1 MQNYRSKLIVVC
13 VLLAAFAGGYW
24 YLQKPQEP
32 PAAQAAPAG
41 EGQAAAGVAVE
52 AAEVEVGPVVV
63 ATTVTGTLRSDEDA
77 TISTEISGRVSGI
90 HFSEGQSVE
99 QGDLLFTIDDA
110 IYRAE
115 VATAEANLEL
125 SKRNAERARELLQR
139 NAGTER
145 ARDEA
150 EAQLAIDQADVNLAR
165 TRLEKTKILA
175 PFDGIIGLRQVSV
188 GEYVTPG
195 QDLVNVEDIE
205 PIKVDFRIPERL
217 LSVADTGQRIEVA
230 VEAWPDRTF
239 EGEVFAIDPQI
250 SAEGRSIILRA
261 RIANEDRLL
270 RPGLFARVRLI
281 TERRDDAILV
291 PEQAL
296 VPQGGKRFVFKIVD
310 GKVQR
315 TEVEVGER
323 RVGVAEIRSG
333 LAPGDVV
340 VTAGQLKLQDG
351 VAVRVLDEG
360 ATAGTGEEGV
370 S

>member
-1 MQNYRSKLIVVC
+1 MHNSLPKVAIVC
-13 VLLAAFAGGYW
+13 LLLAAGGGYW
-24 YLQKPQEP
+24 YLYQRPPDP
-32 PAAQAAPAG
+32 PAAQAAPA
-41 EGQAAAGVAVE
+41 EGTPQTIAVE
-52 AAEVEVGPVVV
+52 AAEVEVGPVVE
-63 ATTVTGTLRSDEDA
+63 ATSVTGTLRSDEDA
-77 TISTEISGRVSGI
+77 TISTEIAGRVSGI
-90 HFSEGQSVE
+90 HFREGE
-99 QGDLLFTIDDA
+99 TLKQGDLLFTLDDA

-125 SKRNAERARELLQR
+125 SRRNHQRARELLER

-150 EAQLAIDQADVNLAR
+150 QAQLDIDQADVNLAR
-165 TRLEKTKILA
+165 TRLEKTRITA
-175 PFDGIIGLRQVSV
+175 PFDGVIGLRQVSA

-195 QDLVNVEDIE
+195 QDLVSVEDIE

-217 LSVADTGQRIEVA
+217 LSVVKPGQAIEVI
-230 VEAWPDRTF
+230 VEAWPERTF
-239 EGEVFAIDPQI
+239 EGEVYAIDPQI
-250 SAEGRSIILRA
+250 NAEGRSIVLRA
-261 RIANEDRLL
+261 RIDNEERLL

-281 TERRDDAILV
+281 TERRQNAVLV

-296 VPQGGKRFVFKIVD
+296 VPQGGKRYVFKIVE

-323 RVGVAEIRSG
+323 RFGEAEILSG

-340 VTAGQLKLQDG
+340 VTAGQMKLQDG
-351 VAVRVLDEG
+351 IAVRVLEED
-360 ATAGTGEEGV
+360 APVAAGEEEV

>member
-1 MQNYRSKLIVVC
+1 MQNPRSKLIVVC
-13 VLLAAFAGGYW
+13 VLLAAVTGGYW
-24 YLQKPQEP
+24 YLQRPQEP
-32 PAAQAAPAG
+32 PAAQAAVQ
-41 EGQAAAGVAVE
+41 EQAAEIVAVE
-52 AAEVEVGPVVV
+52 AVEVGVGRVVD

-77 TISTEISGRVSGI
+77 TISTEISGRVSGV
-90 HFSEGQSVE
+90 HFREGQMVA
-99 QGDLLFTIDDA
+99 QGELLFTLDDA

-125 SKRNAERARELLQR
+125 SKRNAERARELLER

-150 EAQLAIDQADVNLAR
+150 DAQLAIDRADVNLAR
-165 TRLEKTKILA
+165 TRLEKTRIMA
-175 PFDGIIGLRQVSV
+175 PFDGVIGLRQVSV

-217 LSVADTGQRIEVA
+217 LSVVKPGQTIEVI
-230 VEAWPDRTF
+230 VEAWPERTF

-250 SAEGRSIILRA
+250 NAEGRSIVLRA
-261 RIANEDRLL
+261 RIDNEDRLL

-281 TERRDDAILV
+281 TARRDDAILV
-291 PEQAL
+291 PEQAI
-296 VPQGGKRFVFKIVD
+296 VPQADSRYVFKVVD

-315 TEVEVGER
+315 TEVEVGTR
-323 RVGVAEIRSG
+323 RVGEAEILSG
-333 LAPGDVV
+333 LKAGDVV
-340 VTAGQLKLQDG
+340 VTAGQMKLQDG
-351 VAVRVLDEG
+351 VAVRVLEED
-360 ATAGTGEEGV
+360 APAAAGEEEV